1 MIFFIV
7 RMYSLLYGFV
17 KDHFKQNLPGLGY
30 ALRKIKHD
38 HILEIHGRKMFMSHK
53 VAVCYGRHI
62 SGDWNEP
69 ETHTFLNRVVQQ
81 TETPITFVDVGAN
94 IGEMVIDVSRHDN
107 VTKVIAFEP
116 LSDCVEAIKKSLEL
130 NHVKNYLV
138 IDKLVGEAIG
148 QTHFD
153 ASRSVGG
160 SSILSQESSESTNE
174 VATTTLDQELGSVVD
189 DTIILIDVEGYEPQ
203 VLKGALQFISRIKPL
218 IIFEYNQ
225 VSKMHFKSTDIQAL
239 LGDRYSIYR
248 LRSDATLDTDIE
260 HAWNC
265 VAIPSNT
272 SFSKILQRH

>member
-1 MIFFIV
+1 
-7 RMYSLLYGFV
+7 MYSLLYGFV

>member
-7 RMYSLLYGFV
+7 RMYSILYGFV
-17 KDHFKQNLPGLGY
+17 KDHFKRNLPWLGY

-62 SGDWNEP
+62 SGDWSEP
-69 ETHTFLNRVVQQ
+69 ETHTFLNGMIQQ
-81 TETPITFVDVGAN
+81 MHSSVAFVDVGAN
-94 IGEMVIDVSRHDN
+94 IGEMVIDVSRHVN

-116 LSDCVEAIKKSLEL
+116 LSDCVEAIKKSLDL
-130 NHVKNYLV
+130 NHIKNYLV
-138 IDKLVGEAIG
+138 IEKLVSDNIG
-148 QTHFD
+148 QASFG

-160 SSILSQESSESTNE
+160 SSVLSQESMESATQ
-174 VATTTLDQELGSVVD
+174 VAATTLDHELVSVVN

-203 VLKGALQFISRIKPL
+203 VLKGALQFISRVKPL

-225 VSKMHFKSTDIQAL
+225 VSKMHFKSADIQTL
-239 LGDRYSIYR
+239 LGDQYTIYR

-265 VAIPSNT
+265 VAVPSNT
-272 SFSKILQRH
+272 KFSKILQRH